1 MDNDIRCPCSSTFKH
16 IGYVRN
22 GPSITLTP
30 TGTIFSYF
38 SYLYSHFIHP
48 FFSFLHFGQTL
59 FSSTVPPRC
68 RLEVDGGVS
77 RGCLVDFTG
86 AKSKPPNSQP
96 MAIRRGND
104 GLRWLPATLWMIF
117 GIWPKWYDIIYPI
130 SMLYDIIMVW
140 DYYH

>member
-1 MDNDIRCPCSSTFKH
+1 MWERGNLMDNDIRCPCSSTFKH

-38 SYLYSHFIHP
+38 SYLYSYFIHP

-77 RGCLVDFTG
+77 RGVLSTSPG
-86 AKSKPPNSQP
+86 PNLNPPTPNQ
-96 MAIRRGND
+96 
-104 GLRWLPATLWMIF
+104 WLLGGEMMGYVGCQQRF
-117 GIWPKWYDIIYPI
+117 G
-130 SMLYDIIMVW
+130 
-140 DYYH
+140 